1 MYPSK
6 LFRSCLFTALLSTA
20 PALAQTATMTVPGM
34 GQVVA
39 GDGAKQTLKCGGDA
53 VTVSGSRNR
62 ITLSG
67 SCTQVV
73 VNGDNNVIVA
83 ATVGQIVVNG
93 RANTVSWKKAM
104 KGTRPMQR
112 VTGSGNKLL
121 KR

>member
-1 MYPSK
+1 MYPVK

-39 GDGAKQTLKCGGDA
+39 GDGASQTLKCGGDA

-62 ITLSG
+62 VTLSG